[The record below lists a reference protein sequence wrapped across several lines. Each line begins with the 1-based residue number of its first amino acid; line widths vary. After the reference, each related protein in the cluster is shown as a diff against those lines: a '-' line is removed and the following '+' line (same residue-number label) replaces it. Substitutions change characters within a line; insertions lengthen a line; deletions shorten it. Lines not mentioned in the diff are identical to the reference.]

1 MGTAELS
8 DTEIIASVA
17 DELAVGVWVA
27 RAPGGEFVY
36 ANKAFSEIMGQAAR
50 SDVAVGGYSE
60 PYGIY
65 DRAGALYDEERL
77 PFVRALREGGT
88 VVVDDIVIHR
98 GDGRRV
104 NVRAHAR
111 PVERGGRVTH
121 VVIGFF
127 DITREVQAERARDD
141 FISAASHEL
150 RTPIGALQMRAQAL
164 LEALRSGLFAA
175 PPQLLDWAQHCE
187 RQVRRLA
194 RLSEALLDVSRIR
207 SGRIELKRDPID
219 LARLVRDGA
228 AQLSDDLGAAAPPVS
243 VDAPAS
249 LPGRG
254 DALRLG
260 QVITNLLSNAAKY
273 GQGRPIALS
282 LTAAGGRAR
291 IVVRDQ
297 GIGIAP
303 EDQARIFQPFERAV
317 SPASY
322 AGLGLGLWIV
332 HEIVTRMG
340 GSVVIDSRA
349 GAGAAVIVEVPW
361 GA

>member
-1 MGTAELS
+1 MNVGELS
-8 DTEIIASVA
+8 DPEIIASVA
-17 DELAVGVWVA
+17 DDLPVGVWVA

-36 ANKAFSEIMGQAAR
+36 ANKAFSEIMGQAGR

-65 DRAGALYDEERL
+65 DRAGALYDEQRL

-98 GDGRRV
+98 GDGVRV

-111 PVERGGRVTH
+111 PIAHDGRVTH
-121 VVIGFF
+121 VVIAFF
-127 DITREVQAERARDD
+127 DITREVKAERARDD

-150 RTPIGALQMRAQAL
+150 RTPIGALQMRAQAM

-175 PPQLLDWAQHCE
+175 PPQLLDWAQHAE

-194 RLSEALLDVSRIR
+194 RLSEALLDVSRIH
-207 SGRIELKRDPID
+207 SGRIELKRDPLD
-219 LARLVRDGA
+219 LARLVRDA
-228 AQLSDDLGAAAPPVS
+228 AEQLADDLGATAPPV
-243 VDAPAS
+243 VLEAPES

-260 QVITNLLSNAAKY
+260 QVLTNLLSNAAKY
-273 GQGRPIALS
+273 GQGRPIALALS
-282 LTAAGGRAR
+282 AAGGRAR
-291 IVVRDQ
+291 IEVRDQ

-317 SPASY
+317 SPSSY

-332 HEIVTRMG
+332 HEIVVRMG
-340 GSVVIDSRA
+340 GRVEIDSRT
-349 GAGAAVIVEVPW
+349 GAGASVIVEVPW

>member
-1 MGTAELS
+1 MSAKLS

-17 DELAVGVWVA
+17 DDLPVGVWVA

-36 ANKAFSEIMGQAAR
+36 ANRAFSEIMGQAGR

-65 DRAGALYDEERL
+65 DRAGALYNEERL
-77 PFVRALREGGT
+77 PFVRAQ
-88 VVVDDIVIHR
+88 
-98 GDGRRV
+98 
-104 NVRAHAR
+104 AR
-111 PVERGGRVTH
+111 PVEHDGRVSH
-121 VVIGFF
+121 VVIAFF

-175 PPQLLDWAQHCE
+175 PPQLLDWAQHAE

-219 LARLVRDGA
+219 LARLVREA
-228 AQLSDDLGAAAPPVS
+228 ATQLSDDLGANAPPVG
-243 VDAPAS
+243 VDAPES

-254 DALRLG
+254 DALRIG
-260 QVITNLLSNAAKY
+260 QVLTNLLSNAAKY
-273 GQGRPIALS
+273 GQGRPIALT
-282 LTAAGGRAR
+282 LAAADGRAR

-332 HEIVTRMG
+332 HEIVARMG
-340 GSVVIDSRA
+340 GRVVVDSRA
-349 GAGAAVIVEVPW
+349 GAGAAVTVEVPW